1 MEQMSSKTLS
11 FRHIS
16 TATNEAV
23 EYIRK
28 RKNHE
33 IQSLRTRWNKFNKSC
48 MGGIEPNTIY
58 TIVGISGSGKSS
70 FVNTLE
76 TDLIDLN
83 SNQDVIVLNFSFEML
98 SSRQVGR
105 KISSKL
111 RQTTAELYSANNELT
126 DDLLDRVEQ
135 TSQQIKS
142 YPIYY
147 VDTPGTVEDIA
158 STINYFYETKA
169 KDKKFVIILDHTLL
183 VEGQNRES
191 ALQVISELQKLF
203 IKVKKLPNTTIIQL
217 SQMNRNI
224 ENPERINNPSMHY
237 PMRSDI
243 SSADTIFHASDYVI
257 CIHRP
262 ELLNIQQYGPNRLL
276 VKNKVYLHILK
287 NRDAGECTILEFD
300 NDLKYNNLIETIRE
314 EEPAR
319 KISFSNNNL
328 KKAENYENI
337 YF

>member
-48 MGGIEPNTIY
+48 IGGIEPNTIY

-83 SNQDVIVLNFSFEML
+83 PNQDVIVLNFSFEML

-191 ALQVISELQKLF
+191 TLQVISELQKLF

-319 KISFSNNNL
+319 KISFSNNN
-328 KKAENYENI
+328 
-337 YF
+337 

>member
-1 MEQMSSKTLS
+1 MQIIMEQTSSKTLS
-11 FRHIS
+11 FCHIS
-16 TATNEAV
+16 TATREAV

-33 IQSLRTRWNKFNKSC
+33 IQSLATRWKKFNKSC

-287 NRDAGECTILEFD
+287 NRDAGECAILEFD

-319 KISFSNNNL
+319 KISFSNNN
-328 KKAENYENI
+328 
-337 YF
+337 

>member
-111 RQTTAELYSANNELT
+111 RQTTAELYSTNNELT

-287 NRDAGECTILEFD
+287 NRDAGECAILEFD

-319 KISFSNNNL
+319 KISFSNNN
-328 KKAENYENI
+328 
-337 YF
+337 

>member
-1 MEQMSSKTLS
+1 MEQISTKTLT

-16 TATNEAV
+16 SATNEAV

-33 IQSLRTRWNKFNKSC
+33 IVSLRTRWSKFNKSC

-76 TDLIDLN
+76 SDLIDLN
-83 SNQDVIVLNFSFEML
+83 SNQDVVVLNFSFEML

-105 KISSKL
+105 KLSSKL
-111 RQTTAELYSANNELT
+111 RQTTAQLYSSSS
-126 DDLLDRVEQ
+126 DLDNTLLEEVEQ
-135 TSQQIKS
+135 ISQQIKS

-147 VDTPGTVEDIA
+147 VDTPGTVADIA
-158 STINYFYETKA
+158 STIDYFYENKA
-169 KDKKFVIILDHTLL
+169 KGKKFVIILDHTLL

-191 ALQVISELQKLF
+191 ALQVISDLQKLF
-203 IKVKKLPNTTIIQL
+203 IRVKKFPDTTIIQL

-262 ELLNIQQYGPNRLL
+262 ELLNIQSYGPNRLP
-276 VKNKVYLHILK
+276 VRDKVYLHILK
-287 NRDAGECTILEFD
+287 NRDAGECSILEFD

-314 EEPAR
+314 DEPVR
-319 KISFSNNNL
+319 KISFSNNN
-328 KKAENYENI
+328 
-337 YF
+337 

>member
-1 MEQMSSKTLS
+1 MEQISSKTLS

-276 VKNKVYLHILK
+276 VKDKVYLHILK
-287 NRDAGECTILEFD
+287 NRDAGECAILEFD

-319 KISFSNNNL
+319 KISFSNNN
-328 KKAENYENI
+328 
-337 YF
+337 

>member
-1 MEQMSSKTLS
+1 MEQISTKVLT

-16 TATNEAV
+16 SATNEAV

-33 IQSLRTRWNKFNKSC
+33 IVSLRTRWSKFNKSC

-76 TDLIDLN
+76 SDLIDLN
-83 SNQDVIVLNFSFEML
+83 SNQDVVVLNFSFEML

-105 KISSKL
+105 KLSSKL
-111 RQTTAELYSANNELT
+111 RQTTAQLYSSSS
-126 DDLLDRVEQ
+126 DLDNTLLEEVEQ

-147 VDTPGTVEDIA
+147 VDTPGTVADIA
-158 STINYFYETKA
+158 STIDYFYENKA
-169 KDKKFVIILDHTLL
+169 KGKKFVIILDHTLL

-191 ALQVISELQKLF
+191 ALQVISDLQKLF
-203 IKVKKLPNTTIIQL
+203 IRVKKFPDTTIIQL

-262 ELLNIQQYGPNRLL
+262 ELLNIQSYGPNRLP
-276 VKNKVYLHILK
+276 VRDKVYLHILK
-287 NRDAGECTILEFD
+287 NRDAGECFILEFD

-314 EEPAR
+314 EEPVR
-319 KISFSNNNL
+319 KISFSNNN
-328 KKAENYENI
+328 
-337 YF
+337 

>member
-1 MEQMSSKTLS
+1 MEQISTKTLT

-16 TATNEAV
+16 SATNEAV

-33 IQSLRTRWNKFNKSC
+33 IVSLRTRWSKFNKSC
-48 MGGIEPNTIY
+48 MGGIEPNNIY

-76 TDLIDLN
+76 SDLIDLN
-83 SNQDVIVLNFSFEML
+83 SNQDVVVLNFSFEML

-105 KISSKL
+105 KLSSKL
-111 RQTTAELYSANNELT
+111 RQTTAQLYSSSS
-126 DDLLDRVEQ
+126 DLDNTLLEEVEE

-147 VDTPGTVEDIA
+147 VDTPGTVADIA
-158 STINYFYETKA
+158 STIDYFYENKA
-169 KDKKFVIILDHTLL
+169 KGKKFVIILDHTLL

-191 ALQVISELQKLF
+191 ALQVISDLQKLF
-203 IKVKKLPNTTIIQL
+203 IRVKKFPDTTIIQL

-262 ELLNIQQYGPNRLL
+262 ELLNIQSYGPNRLP
-276 VKNKVYLHILK
+276 VRDKVYLHILK
-287 NRDAGECTILEFD
+287 NRDAGECSILEFD

-314 EEPAR
+314 DEPVR
-319 KISFSNNNL
+319 KISFSNNN
-328 KKAENYENI
+328 
-337 YF
+337 

>member
-1 MEQMSSKTLS
+1 MENISTKTLT

-16 TATNEAV
+16 SATNEAV

-33 IQSLRTRWNKFNKSC
+33 IVSLRTRWSKFNKSC

-76 TDLIDLN
+76 SDLIDLN
-83 SNQDVIVLNFSFEML
+83 SNQDVVVLNFSFEML

-105 KISSKL
+105 KLSSKL
-111 RQTTAELYSANNELT
+111 RQTTAQLYSSSS
-126 DDLLDRVEQ
+126 DLDNTLLEEVEQ
-135 TSQQIKS
+135 ISQQIKS

-147 VDTPGTVEDIA
+147 VDTPGTVADIA
-158 STINYFYETKA
+158 STIDYFYENKA
-169 KDKKFVIILDHTLL
+169 KGKKFVIILDHTLL

-191 ALQVISELQKLF
+191 ALQVISDLQKLF
-203 IKVKKLPNTTIIQL
+203 IRVKKFPDTTIIQL

-237 PMRSDI
+237 QCVAIYLPLILFFMHQI
-243 SSADTIFHASDYVI
+243 TLYVFI
-257 CIHRP
+257 GQSYSIYRVMDQ
-262 ELLNIQQYGPNRLL
+262 I
-276 VKNKVYLHILK
+276 VYQ
-287 NRDAGECTILEFD
+287 
-300 NDLKYNNLIETIRE
+300 
-314 EEPAR
+314 
-319 KISFSNNNL
+319 
-328 KKAENYENI
+328 
-337 YF
+337 

>member
-1 MEQMSSKTLS
+1 MEQISTKTLT

-16 TATNEAV
+16 SATNEAV

-33 IQSLRTRWNKFNKSC
+33 IVSLRTRWSKFNKSC
-48 MGGIEPNTIY
+48 MGGIESNTIY

-76 TDLIDLN
+76 SDLIDLN
-83 SNQDVIVLNFSFEML
+83 SNQDVVVLNFSFEML

-105 KISSKL
+105 KLSSKL
-111 RQTTAELYSANNELT
+111 RQTTAQLYSSSS
-126 DDLLDRVEQ
+126 DLDNTLLEEVEQ

-147 VDTPGTVEDIA
+147 VDTPGTVADIA
-158 STINYFYETKA
+158 STIDYFYENKA
-169 KDKKFVIILDHTLL
+169 KGKKFVIILDHTLL

-191 ALQVISELQKLF
+191 ALQVISDLQKLF
-203 IKVKKLPNTTIIQL
+203 IRVKKFPDTTIIQL

-262 ELLNIQQYGPNRLL
+262 ELLNIQSYGPNRLP
-276 VKNKVYLHILK
+276 VRDKVYLHILK
-287 NRDAGECTILEFD
+287 NRDAGECSILEFD

-314 EEPAR
+314 EEPVR
-319 KISFSNNNL
+319 KISFSNNN
-328 KKAENYENI
+328 
-337 YF
+337 

>member
-147 VDTPGTVEDIA
+147 VDTPVTVEDIA

-319 KISFSNNNL
+319 KISFSNNN
-328 KKAENYENI
+328 
-337 YF
+337 

>member
-183 VEGQNRES
+183 VEGQNHES

-276 VKNKVYLHILK
+276 VKNKIYLHILK

-319 KISFSNNNL
+319 KISFSNNN
-328 KKAENYENI
+328 
-337 YF
+337 

>member
-111 RQTTAELYSANNELT
+111 RQTTVELYSTNNELT

-191 ALQVISELQKLF
+191 TLQVISELQKLF

-319 KISFSNNNL
+319 KISFSNNN
-328 KKAENYENI
+328 
-337 YF
+337 

>member
-191 ALQVISELQKLF
+191 TLQVISELQKLF

-276 VKNKVYLHILK
+276 VKNKIYLHILK

-314 EEPAR
+314 EESAR
-319 KISFSNNNL
+319 KISFSNNN
-328 KKAENYENI
+328 
-337 YF
+337 

>member
-1 MEQMSSKTLS
+1 MENISTKTLT

-16 TATNEAV
+16 SATNEAV

-33 IQSLRTRWNKFNKSC
+33 IVSLRTRWSKFNKSC

-76 TDLIDLN
+76 SDLIDLN
-83 SNQDVIVLNFSFEML
+83 SNQDVVVLNFSFEML

-105 KISSKL
+105 KLSSKL
-111 RQTTAELYSANNELT
+111 RQTTAQLYSSSSDL
-126 DDLLDRVEQ
+126 DDTLLEEVEQ

-147 VDTPGTVEDIA
+147 VDTPGTVAGIA
-158 STINYFYETKA
+158 STIDYFYENKA
-169 KDKKFVIILDHTLL
+169 KGKKFVIILDHTLL
-183 VEGQNRES
+183 VEGQNREN
-191 ALQVISELQKLF
+191 ALQVISDLQKLF
-203 IKVKKLPNTTIIQL
+203 IRVKKFPDTTIIQL

-262 ELLNIQQYGPNRLL
+262 ELLNIQSYGPNRLP
-276 VKNKVYLHILK
+276 VRDKVYLHILK
-287 NRDAGECTILEFD
+287 NRDAGECSILEFD

-314 EEPAR
+314 DEPVR
-319 KISFSNNNL
+319 KISFSNNN
-328 KKAENYENI
+328 
-337 YF
+337 

>member
-1 MEQMSSKTLS
+1 
-11 FRHIS
+11 
-16 TATNEAV
+16 
-23 EYIRK
+23 
-28 RKNHE
+28 
-33 IQSLRTRWNKFNKSC
+33 

-76 TDLIDLN
+76 NDLIDLN
-83 SNQDVIVLNFSFEML
+83 SDQDVIVLNFSFEML

-111 RQTTAELYSANNELT
+111 RQTTAELYSANNSLT
-126 DDLLDRVEQ
+126 DELLENVEE
-135 TSQQIKS
+135 TTQQIKS

-147 VDTPGTVEDIA
+147 VDTPGTVDNIA
-158 STINYFYETKA
+158 STIDYFYENKA
-169 KDKKFVIILDHTLL
+169 KGKRFVIILDHTLL
-183 VEGQNRES
+183 VEGQAS
-191 ALQVISELQKLF
+191 ALQVISDLQKLF
-203 IKVKKLPNTTIIQL
+203 IKVKKYPNTTIIQL

-224 ENPERINNPSMHY
+224 EAPDRINNPSMHY

-287 NRDAGECTILEFD
+287 NRDAGECSILEFD
-300 NDLKYNNLIETIRE
+300 NDLKYNNLIETVRD
-314 EEPAR
+314 EEPA
-319 KISFSNNNL
+319 KKFSFSNNN
-328 KKAENYENI
+328 
-337 YF
+337 

>member
-1 MEQMSSKTLS
+1 MEQTSTKTLT

-16 TATNEAV
+16 SATNEAV

-28 RKNHE
+28 RKYHE
-33 IQSLRTRWNKFNKSC
+33 IVSLRTRWDKFNKPC

-76 TDLIDLN
+76 SDLIDLN
-83 SNQDVIVLNFSFEML
+83 SNQDVVVLNFSFEML

-105 KISSKL
+105 KLSSKL
-111 RQTTAELYSANNELT
+111 RQTTAQLYSSSS
-126 DDLLDRVEQ
+126 DLDNTLLEEVEQ

-147 VDTPGTVEDIA
+147 VDTPGTVDDIA
-158 STINYFYETKA
+158 STINYFYENKA
-169 KDKKFVIILDHTLL
+169 KGKKFVIILDHTLL

-191 ALQVISELQKLF
+191 ALQVISDLQKLF
-203 IKVKKLPNTTIIQL
+203 IRVKKFPDTTIIQL

-262 ELLNIQQYGPNRLL
+262 ELLNIQSYGPNRLP
-276 VKNKVYLHILK
+276 VRDKVYLHILK
-287 NRDAGECTILEFD
+287 NRDAGECSILEFD

-314 EEPAR
+314 DEPVR
-319 KISFSNNNL
+319 KISFSNNN
-328 KKAENYENI
+328 
-337 YF
+337 

>member
-1 MEQMSSKTLS
+1 MEQTSTKTLT

-16 TATNEAV
+16 SATNEAV

-33 IQSLRTRWNKFNKSC
+33 IVSLRTRWSKFNKSC

-76 TDLIDLN
+76 SDLIDLN

-105 KISSKL
+105 KLSSKL
-111 RQTTAELYSANNELT
+111 RLTTAQLYSSSS
-126 DDLLDRVEQ
+126 DLDNTLLEEVEQ

-147 VDTPGTVEDIA
+147 VDTPGTVADIA
-158 STINYFYETKA
+158 STIDYFYENKA
-169 KDKKFVIILDHTLL
+169 KGKKFVIILDHTLL

-191 ALQVISELQKLF
+191 ALQVISDLQKLF
-203 IKVKKLPNTTIIQL
+203 IRVKKFPDTTIIQL

-262 ELLNIQQYGPNRLL
+262 ELLNIQSYGPNRLS
-276 VKNKVYLHILK
+276 VRDKVYLHILK
-287 NRDAGECTILEFD
+287 NRDAGECSILEFD

-314 EEPAR
+314 DEPVR
-319 KISFSNNNL
+319 KISFSNNN
-328 KKAENYENI
+328 
-337 YF
+337 

>member
-126 DDLLDRVEQ
+126 DNLLDRVEQ

-203 IKVKKLPNTTIIQL
+203 IKVKKLPNTAIIQL

-319 KISFSNNNL
+319 KILFSNNN
-328 KKAENYENI
+328 
-337 YF
+337 

>member
-1 MEQMSSKTLS
+1 MEQISTKTLT

-16 TATNEAV
+16 SATNEAV

-33 IQSLRTRWNKFNKSC
+33 IVSLRTRWSKFNKSC

-76 TDLIDLN
+76 SDLIDLN
-83 SNQDVIVLNFSFEML
+83 SNQDVVVLNFSFEML

-105 KISSKL
+105 KLSSKL
-111 RQTTAELYSANNELT
+111 RQTTAQLYSSSS
-126 DDLLDRVEQ
+126 DLDNTLLEEVEQ

-147 VDTPGTVEDIA
+147 VDIPGTVADIA
-158 STINYFYETKA
+158 STIDYFYENKA
-169 KDKKFVIILDHTLL
+169 KGKKFVIILDHTLL

-191 ALQVISELQKLF
+191 ALQVISDLQKLF
-203 IKVKKLPNTTIIQL
+203 IRVKKFPDTTIIQL

-262 ELLNIQQYGPNRLL
+262 ELLNIQSYGPNRLP
-276 VKNKVYLHILK
+276 VRDKVYLHILK
-287 NRDAGECTILEFD
+287 NRDAGECSILEFD

-314 EEPAR
+314 DEPVR
-319 KISFSNNNL
+319 KISFSNNN
-328 KKAENYENI
+328 
-337 YF
+337 

>member
-191 ALQVISELQKLF
+191 TLQVISELQKLF

-287 NRDAGECTILEFD
+287 NRDAGECAILEFD

-319 KISFSNNNL
+319 KISFSNNN
-328 KKAENYENI
+328 
-337 YF
+337 

>member
-1 MEQMSSKTLS
+1 MENISTKTLT

-16 TATNEAV
+16 SATNEAV

-33 IQSLRTRWNKFNKSC
+33 IVSLRTRWSKFNKSC

-76 TDLIDLN
+76 SDLIDLN
-83 SNQDVIVLNFSFEML
+83 SNQDVVVLNFSFEML

-105 KISSKL
+105 KLSSKL
-111 RQTTAELYSANNELT
+111 RQTTAQLYSSSS
-126 DDLLDRVEQ
+126 DLDNTLLEEVEQ

-147 VDTPGTVEDIA
+147 VDTSGTVADIA
-158 STINYFYETKA
+158 STIDYFYENKA
-169 KDKKFVIILDHTLL
+169 KGKKFVIILDHTLL

-191 ALQVISELQKLF
+191 ALQVISDLQKLF
-203 IKVKKLPNTTIIQL
+203 IRVKKFPDTTIIQL

-262 ELLNIQQYGPNRLL
+262 ELLNIQSYGPNRLP
-276 VKNKVYLHILK
+276 VRDKVYLHILK
-287 NRDAGECTILEFD
+287 NRDAGECSILEFD

-314 EEPAR
+314 DEPVR
-319 KISFSNNNL
+319 KISFSNNN
-328 KKAENYENI
+328 
-337 YF
+337 

>member
-1 MEQMSSKTLS
+1 MEQLSTKTLT

-16 TATNEAV
+16 SATNEAV

-33 IQSLRTRWNKFNKSC
+33 IVSLRTRWSKFNKSC

-76 TDLIDLN
+76 SDLIDLN
-83 SNQDVIVLNFSFEML
+83 SNQDVVVLNFSFEML

-105 KISSKL
+105 KLSSKL
-111 RQTTAELYSANNELT
+111 RQTTAQLYSSSS
-126 DDLLDRVEQ
+126 DLDNTLLEEVEQ

-147 VDTPGTVEDIA
+147 VDTPGTVADIA
-158 STINYFYETKA
+158 STIDYFYENKA
-169 KDKKFVIILDHTLL
+169 KGKKFVIILDHTLL

-191 ALQVISELQKLF
+191 ALQVISDLQKLF
-203 IKVKKLPNTTIIQL
+203 IRVKKFPDTTIIQL

-262 ELLNIQQYGPNRLL
+262 ELLNIQSYGPNRLS
-276 VKNKVYLHILK
+276 VRDKVYLHILK
-287 NRDAGECTILEFD
+287 NRDAGECSILEFD

-314 EEPAR
+314 EEPVR
-319 KISFSNNNL
+319 KISFSNNN
-328 KKAENYENI
+328 
-337 YF
+337 

>member
-1 MEQMSSKTLS
+1 MEQASSKTLS

-16 TATNEAV
+16 TATSEAV

-33 IQSLRTRWNKFNKSC
+33 IQSLATRWKKFNKSC

-183 VEGQNRES
+183 VEDQNRES

-287 NRDAGECTILEFD
+287 NRDAGECAILEFD

-319 KISFSNNNL
+319 KISFSNNN
-328 KKAENYENI
+328 
-337 YF
+337 

>member
-1 MEQMSSKTLS
+1 MEQNYTKKTLPL
-11 FRHIS
+11 RHIS
-16 TATNEAV
+16 SATNEAV

-33 IQSLRTRWNKFNKSC
+33 IVSLQTRWEKFNRTC

-70 FVNTLE
+70 FVNALE
-76 TDLIDLN
+76 TDIIDLN
-83 SNQDVIVLNFSFEML
+83 SRQDVIVLNFSFEML

-105 KISSKL
+105 KMSSKL
-111 RQTTAELYSANNELT
+111 RQTTTELYSANNDLT
-126 DDLLDRVEQ
+126 DDLLAKVEK

-147 VDTPGTVEDIA
+147 VDTPGTVDDIA
-158 STINYFYETKA
+158 STIDNFYETKA
-169 KDKKFVIILDHTLL
+169 KGKKFIIILDHTLL
-183 VEGQNRES
+183 VEGQAREN
-191 ALQVISELQKLF
+191 ALQVISDLQKLF
-203 IKVKKLPNTTIIQL
+203 IRIKKYPNTTIIQL

-224 ENPERINNPSMHY
+224 EAPERINNPSMHY

-262 ELLNIQQYGPNRLL
+262 ELLNIRDGQYGPNRLL
-276 VKNKVYLHILK
+276 VRNKVYLHILK
-287 NRDAGECTILEFD
+287 NRDAGDCSILEFE
-300 NDLKYNNLIETIRE
+300 NDLKYNNLIETVRNE
-314 EEPAR
+314 EAG
-319 KISFSNNNL
+319 KISFSNNN
-328 KKAENYENI
+328 
-337 YF
+337 

>member
-183 VEGQNRES
+183 VEDQNRES

-319 KISFSNNNL
+319 KISFSNNN
-328 KKAENYENI
+328 
-337 YF
+337 

>member
-1 MEQMSSKTLS
+1 MEQNLSKTLP

-16 TATNEAV
+16 SATNEAV
-23 EYIRK
+23 EYIRR

-33 IQSLRTRWNKFNKSC
+33 IISLRTRWNKFNKSC

-76 TDLIDLN
+76 NDLIDLN
-83 SNQDVIVLNFSFEML
+83 SDQDVIVLNFSFEML

-183 VEGQNRES
+183 VEDQNRES

-319 KISFSNNNL
+319 KISFSNNN
-328 KKAENYENI
+328 
-337 YF
+337 

>member
-1 MEQMSSKTLS
+1 MEQISSKTLS

-300 NDLKYNNLIETIRE
+300 NDLKYNNLIEAIRE

-319 KISFSNNNL
+319 KISFSNNN
-328 KKAENYENI
+328 
-337 YF
+337 

>member
-1 MEQMSSKTLS
+1 MEQISSKTLS

-183 VEGQNRES
+183 VESQNRES
-191 ALQVISELQKLF
+191 TLQVISELQKLF

-319 KISFSNNNL
+319 KISFSNNN
-328 KKAENYENI
+328 
-337 YF
+337 

>member
-1 MEQMSSKTLS
+1 MEQISSKTLS

-58 TIVGISGSGKSS
+58 TIVGIAGSGKSS

-319 KISFSNNNL
+319 KISFSNNN
-328 KKAENYENI
+328 
-337 YF
+337 

>member
-1 MEQMSSKTLS
+1 MEQISTKVLT

-16 TATNEAV
+16 SATNEAV

-33 IQSLRTRWNKFNKSC
+33 IVSLRTRWNKFNKSC

-76 TDLIDLN
+76 SDLIDLN
-83 SNQDVIVLNFSFEML
+83 SNQDVVVLNFSFEML

-105 KISSKL
+105 KLSSKL
-111 RQTTAELYSANNELT
+111 RQTTAQLYSSSS
-126 DDLLDRVEQ
+126 DLDNTLLEEVEQ

-147 VDTPGTVEDIA
+147 VDTPGTVADIA
-158 STINYFYETKA
+158 STIDYFYENKA
-169 KDKKFVIILDHTLL
+169 KGKKFVIILDHTLL
-183 VEGQNRES
+183 VEGQARET
-191 ALQVISELQKLF
+191 ALQVISDLQKLF
-203 IKVKKLPNTTIIQL
+203 IRVKKLPDTTIIQL

-224 ENPERINNPSMHY
+224 ESPERINNPSMHY

-287 NRDAGECTILEFD
+287 NRDAGECAILEFD
-300 NDLKYNNLIETIRE
+300 NDLKYNNLIETIRD
-314 EEPAR
+314 EEPVM
-319 KISFSNNNL
+319 KISFSNNN
-328 KKAENYENI
+328 
-337 YF
+337 

>member
-58 TIVGISGSGKSS
+58 TIEGISGSGKSS

-169 KDKKFVIILDHTLL
+169 KDKKFVIILDHTLI

-191 ALQVISELQKLF
+191 TLQVISELQKLF

-319 KISFSNNNL
+319 KISFSNNN
-328 KKAENYENI
+328 
-337 YF
+337 

>member
-1 MEQMSSKTLS
+1 MEQISSKTLS

-276 VKNKVYLHILK
+276 VKNKVYLHVLK

-319 KISFSNNNL
+319 KISFSNNN
-328 KKAENYENI
+328 
-337 YF
+337 

>member
-1 MEQMSSKTLS
+1 MEQTSSKTLS

-16 TATNEAV
+16 TATSEAV

-33 IQSLRTRWNKFNKSC
+33 IQSLATRWKKFNKSC

-203 IKVKKLPNTTIIQL
+203 IKVKKLPNATIIQL

-287 NRDAGECTILEFD
+287 NRDAGECAILEFD

-319 KISFSNNNL
+319 KISFSNNN
-328 KKAENYENI
+328 
-337 YF
+337 

>member
-1 MEQMSSKTLS
+1 MEQTSSKTLS

-16 TATNEAV
+16 TATSEAV

-33 IQSLRTRWNKFNKSC
+33 IQSLATRWKKFNKFC

-111 RQTTAELYSANNELT
+111 RQTTAELYSTNNELT

-287 NRDAGECTILEFD
+287 NRDAGECAILEFD

-319 KISFSNNNL
+319 KISFSNNN
-328 KKAENYENI
+328 
-337 YF
+337 

>member
-287 NRDAGECTILEFD
+287 NRDAGECAILEFD

-319 KISFSNNNL
+319 KILFSNNN
-328 KKAENYENI
+328 
-337 YF
+337 

>member
-1 MEQMSSKTLS
+1 MEQISTKTLT

-16 TATNEAV
+16 SATNEAV

-33 IQSLRTRWNKFNKSC
+33 IVSLRTRWSKFNKSC

-76 TDLIDLN
+76 SDLIDLN
-83 SNQDVIVLNFSFEML
+83 SNQDVVVLNFSFEML

-105 KISSKL
+105 KLSSKL
-111 RQTTAELYSANNELT
+111 RQTTAQLYSSSS
-126 DDLLDRVEQ
+126 DLDNTLLEEVEQ

-147 VDTPGTVEDIA
+147 VDTPGTVADIA
-158 STINYFYETKA
+158 STIDYFYENKA
-169 KDKKFVIILDHTLL
+169 KGKKFVIILDHTLL

-191 ALQVISELQKLF
+191 ALQVISDLQKLF
-203 IKVKKLPNTTIIQL
+203 IRAKKFPDTTIIQL

-262 ELLNIQQYGPNRLL
+262 ELLNIQSYGPNRLP
-276 VKNKVYLHILK
+276 VRDKVYLHILK
-287 NRDAGECTILEFD
+287 NRDAGECSILEFD

-314 EEPAR
+314 DEPVR
-319 KISFSNNNL
+319 KISFSNNN
-328 KKAENYENI
+328 
-337 YF
+337 